1 MFIRRKRNA
10 SGSISIQII
19 QKIAGKNKVLRTI
32 GSSNDLMEIE
42 FLIQKGRKELN
53 ELQKSSELPFS
64 AKEEMEFV
72 NSFVDFIDSVKL
84 VGPELLLGKLF
95 DEIGFNQI
103 DDELF
108 RHLVITRLVYP
119 VSKLKTTDYLYK
131 YKGIKISVYS
141 IYRYL
146 DKLHK
151 KQLDKVK
158 EISLNHTLNLFGG
171 KIAVV
176 FYDVTTLYFEAK
188 EEDEFR
194 KTGFSKDGKHQ
205 NPQIVLGLLVS
216 ENGYPLDY
224 DVFEGNKYEGD
235 TLIPII
241 EHFQTKHQPE
251 QLIVVADAGLLS
263 KKNIDLLVDKK
274 YQYILGA
281 RIKNENEMLKRQI
294 IQTKLTDNQSVVF
307 DREDGS
313 RLILSYKKARAL
325 KDQDNRKR
333 GLERL
338 EKKIKNGKLTKEN
351 INNKGY
357 NKYLK
362 IEGEATI
369 SIDYEK
375 HKQDAIWDGLKGYKT
390 NTKLTK
396 EQVIEQYHQLWAI
409 EKTFRISKSD
419 LEIRPIYHQL
429 KRRIETHI
437 GISFCACKIYKE
449 LERQLKEKQSNL
461 SPEKVIDILKT
472 IYQISFETP
481 FSNKVYTKLLLKNQE
496 QKDIINLFNLEH

>member
-449 LERQLKEKQSNL
+449 LERQLKERQSNL

>member
-294 IQTKLTDNQSVVF
+294 IQTKLADNQSVVF

-472 IYQISFETP
+472 IYQVSFETP

>member
-32 GSSNDLMEIE
+32 GSSNDLIEIE

-151 KQLDKVK
+151 KQLDKVR

-188 EEDEFR
+188 QEDEFR

-294 IQTKLTDNQSVVF
+294 TQTKLADNQSVVF

-472 IYQISFETP
+472 IYQVSFETP
-481 FSNKVYTKLLLKNQE
+481 
-496 QKDIINLFNLEH
+496 